1 MFYGNDPDGKGC
13 GYSTRVHL
21 AEVISILGLPPLD
34 MLSRENGAMDFLLKI
49 VRITLFPYMHIAN
62 ERGLQKVPTGHWKH
76 DIGVPQQIGLE
87 TSEEILESRNKEMF

>member
-49 VRITLFPYMHIAN
+49 VRMTSLSLHAYSKRKRLTKSSHGA
-62 ERGLQKVPTGHWKH
+62 
-76 DIGVPQQIGLE
+76 LE
-87 TSEEILESRNKEMF
+87 T